1 MHWPDPLRKGS
12 RIALVAPA
20 RGVKLRD
27 LQPFLDFCSQQG
39 WEAIYESEALSGGD
53 GFFAGQDKDRRK
65 VLQEFLDDERI
76 GAIWVA
82 RGGHGVSRV
91 WPEID
96 WKGFRRYPKWIIGF
110 SDATPLLWGAVY
122 QGVVAVHGPVAVQ
135 MPHRVHPE
143 ALSRLLGL
151 LQGEGMPP
159 LSWEWRPWYAW
170 REGRAQGHLLGGNL
184 SLLATMAGT
193 SLDYRYLDRPALLFI
208 EEVGEYYY
216 RLDRL
221 FWHLRNA
228 GWFERSQGIIIGALS
243 NLMDD
248 EDLAFS
254 KSLRE
259 IVEDVTQ
266 KHPGPV
272 AMGLPAGHVAENN
285 PLPVGAW
292 ASLIVQQGQ
301 ALLTISSSSP
311 SLLPERS

>member
-1 MHWPDPLRKGS
+1 MHWPEPLRKGS
-12 RIALVAPA
+12 RVALVAPA
-20 RGVKLRD
+20 RCVKAKD
-27 LQPFLDFCSQQG
+27 LQPFRDFCGQQG
-39 WEAIYESEALSGGD
+39 WEAVYESETLSGGD
-53 GFFAGQDKDRRK
+53 GFFAGRDKDRIK
-65 VLQEFLDDERI
+65 ILQQFLDDERVK
-76 GAIWVA
+76 AIWVV

-96 WKGFRRYPKWIIGF
+96 WKGFRRYPKWLIGF

-135 MPHRVHPE
+135 IPHRVHPK
-143 ALSRLLGL
+143 ALDRLLRL
-151 LQGEGMPP
+151 LQGEGVPP

-170 REGRAQGHLLGGNL
+170 REGIAQGHLLGGNL
-184 SLLATMAGT
+184 SLLSTLTGT
-193 SLDYRYLDRPALLFI
+193 SLDYRHFDRPALLFV

-221 FWHLRNA
+221 LWHLRNA
-228 GWFERSQGIIIGALS
+228 GWFERPRGILVGALS
-243 NLMDD
+243 DLMDD
-248 EDLAFS
+248 EDLPFS

-266 KHPGPV
+266 KHPGPI

-292 ASLIVQQGQ
+292 ASLIVREKQ
-301 ALLTISSSSP
+301 ALLI
-311 SLLPERS
+311 PETKS